1 MIPTYYNENDP
12 YCVNRLRTLI
22 KEGHLPAGDV
32 DDRSIEEV
40 SADDLTGYGDIH
52 LFAGIGGW
60 PLAIRI
66 SGIQEG
72 HGIWTGSCPC
82 QPFSIAN
89 QHKTDEDSRD
99 LWGHFHRL
107 IEKKRPALCFGEQ
120 VASPAGRSWFSTVR
134 LQMEGLGYVTESA
147 DLCAASVGA
156 PHIRQRLYWGSILPG
171 YEGLD
176 DTKIERGRTRI
187 TMEGGSGTE
196 LGGSSETSQLGY
208 ADRERLERRRL
219 QPTKQQ
225 SQISAWQTSSV
236 VLCADGKGRPIEP
249 GIYPLAYG
257 VPERV
262 GKLRG
267 FGNSIIPQLAAQF
280 MLSFIESVEDVY

>member
-40 SADDLTGYGDIH
+40 STDDLTGYGDIH

-60 PLAIRI
+60 PLAMQIA
-66 SGIQEG
+66 GIQDG

-99 LWGHFHRL
+99 LWVHFHRL

-120 VASPAGRSWFSTVR
+120 VASPAGRSWFSTVQV
-134 LQMEGLGYVTESA
+134 QMEALGYVTESA

-156 PHIRQRLYWGSILPG
+156 PHIRQRLYWGSIIPG
-171 YEGLD
+171 Y
-176 DTKIERGRTRI
+176 KW
-187 TMEGGSGTE
+187 
-196 LGGSSETSQLGY
+196 LGN
-208 ADRERLERRRL
+208 ADLERLERRRL

-225 SQISAWQTSSV
+225 SQIDAWETGFV
-236 VLCADGKGRPIEP
+236 VLCADGKPRPIEP
-249 GIYPLAYG
+249 SIYPLAHG
-257 VPERV
+257 FPERV
-262 GKLRG
+262 GMLKG
-267 FGNSIIPQLAAQF
+267 FGNAIVPKLAAQF
-280 MLSFIESVEDVY
+280 MLSFVEAIEDIT

>member
-1 MIPTYYNENDP
+1 MIPAYYNDIDP
-12 YCVNRLRTLI
+12 YCISRLRKLI
-22 KEGHLPAGDV
+22 KQGHLPEGDV
-32 DDRSIEEV
+32 DERSIEDV

-72 HGIWTGSCPC
+72 QGIWTGSCPC
-82 QPFSIAN
+82 QPLSIAN
-89 QHKTDEDSRD
+89 QYKRDSTD
-99 LWGHFHRL
+99 LWAHFYRL
-107 IEKKRPALCFGEQ
+107 VENRRPALCFGEQ
-120 VASPAGRSWFSTVR
+120 VISPLARSWFSTVR
-134 LQMEGLGYVTESA
+134 LQMEGLGYVTECA

-171 YEGLD
+171 SCETGRLG
-176 DTKIERGRTRI
+176 DT
-187 TMEGGSGTE
+187 
-196 LGGSSETSQLGY
+196 
-208 ADRERLERRRL
+208 DPERLERRSSEL
-219 QPTKQQ
+219 EKQQ
-225 SQISAWQTSSV
+225 SQMSAWQTSTT

-257 VPERV
+257 VPERM
-262 GKLRG
+262 GKLKG

-280 MLSFIESVEDVY
+280 MLSFIESVDDVY